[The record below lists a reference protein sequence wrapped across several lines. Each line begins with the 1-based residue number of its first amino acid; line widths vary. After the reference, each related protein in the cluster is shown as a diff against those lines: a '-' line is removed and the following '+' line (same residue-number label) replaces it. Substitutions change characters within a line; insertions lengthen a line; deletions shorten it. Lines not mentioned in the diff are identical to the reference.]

1 MPFVSGMDGADLA
14 GGTVLARGD
23 TFVVHGA
30 MRVVWS
36 KITVP
41 PGLDPARGAAAGEA
55 LGSYLLDHVLER
67 RSPWL
72 GVVFDVRDGP
82 SVIGPTSL
90 RVMERI
96 CDRAELVR
104 RRVAILVGS
113 NALIKEQLVALVQA
127 RAPRFAVVTE
137 DRGVALDW
145 MTSSN

>member
-1 MPFVSGMDGADLA
+1 MDDAELA
-14 GGTVLARGD
+14 GGSVLAQGD
-23 TFVVHGA
+23 TFIIHGA

-36 KITVP
+36 RVCVP
-41 PGLDPARGAAAGEA
+41 RGLDPARGAAAGEV
-55 LGSYLLDHVLER
+55 LGSYLLNHVLER

-90 RVMERI
+90 RVMESI

-104 RRVAILVGS
+104 RRLAILVGS
-113 NALIKEQLVALVQA
+113 NPLIKEQLVALVQA
-127 RAPRFAVVTE
+127 RAPRFAVVTD

-145 MTSSN
+145 MTSSD